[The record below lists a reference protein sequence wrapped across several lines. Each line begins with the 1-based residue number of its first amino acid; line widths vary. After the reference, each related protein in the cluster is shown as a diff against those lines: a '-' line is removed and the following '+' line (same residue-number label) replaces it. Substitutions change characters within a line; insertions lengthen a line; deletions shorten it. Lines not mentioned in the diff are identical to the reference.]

1 MAIITAKANAERARQ
16 DAITAEEQGKAAVMK
31 AKYEKEV
38 EKERAIVDAQKM
50 KQVAVISAAQKV
62 DVAEQTKL
70 EAEQKK
76 LAANEYKQ
84 EQVLRGGRGCRL

>member
-38 EKERAIVDAQKM
+38 EKERAIVDAK
-50 KQVAVISAAQKV
+50 KIKEFKPKRQV
-62 DVAEQTKL
+62 
-70 EAEQKK
+70 
-76 LAANEYKQ
+76 
-84 EQVLRGGRGCRL
+84 

>member
-38 EKERAIVDAQKM
+38 EKERAIVDAQKQ
-50 KQVAVISAAQKV
+50 KQVAVISAGSKV
-62 DVAEQTKL
+62 DVAEQMV
-70 EAEQKK
+70 EAEQK

-84 EQVLRGGRGCRL
+84 SKF

>member
-38 EKERAIVDAQKM
+38 EKERAIVDVFKS
-50 KQVAVISAAQKV
+50 KSR
-62 DVAEQTKL
+62 L
-70 EAEQKK
+70 
-76 LAANEYKQ
+76 LLS
-84 EQVLRGGRGCRL
+84 VLLKRLMLPSK